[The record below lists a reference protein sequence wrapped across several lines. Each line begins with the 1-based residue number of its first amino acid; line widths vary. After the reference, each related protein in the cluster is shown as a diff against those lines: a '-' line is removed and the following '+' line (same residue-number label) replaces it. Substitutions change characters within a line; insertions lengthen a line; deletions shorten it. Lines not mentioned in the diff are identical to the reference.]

1 MNPRAVAKVLAYGR
15 LAAGVGMVALPRQ
28 TARVWVGSEGTD
40 VAVVTRALGAREVLL
55 GFLTAHVVDRKG
67 VGARTVQAV
76 ALMDAVDFVTTL
88 AARDRLPTFGVV
100 SVGALAGSGFAA
112 GMWAGRKLP
121 R

>member
-1 MNPRAVAKVLAYGR
+1 MSPRAVAKVLAYGR
-15 LAAGVGMVALPRQ
+15 LAIGAGMVALPGQ

-76 ALMDAVDFVTTL
+76 ALMDAVDFATTL
-88 AARDRLPTFGVV
+88 AARERLPTFGVV
-100 SVGALAGSGFAA
+100 TVGAMAGGSFIA
-112 GMWAGRKLP
+112 GIWAGRNLP
-121 R
+121 H